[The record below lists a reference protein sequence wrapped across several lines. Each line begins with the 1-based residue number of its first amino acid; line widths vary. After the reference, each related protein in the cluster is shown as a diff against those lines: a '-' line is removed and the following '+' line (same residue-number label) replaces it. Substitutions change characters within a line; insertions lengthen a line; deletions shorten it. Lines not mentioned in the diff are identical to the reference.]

1 MEQRTDKMWQS
12 STVVKNYLRGVRAV
26 IPLASEQIEV
36 MMRVIANRE
45 KPAHNFLDLG
55 CGDGILGAVILERYP
70 DARGTFLD
78 FSEPMIDAARKK
90 LATFGPQL
98 TFGITDYANLNWIDA
113 VTEQAPFDV
122 VVSGYSIHHQPDERK
137 QTLYAEI
144 YNLLA
149 PDGLFI
155 NIEHVA
161 SPSPW
166 VESLWNNSF
175 IDALHTMYAA
185 QGQPK
190 AREQIE
196 RDFMN
201 SEERAANIVAL
212 VEDQCNWLR
221 QIGFEDVDCYFK
233 IYELAVFGGRRLA

>member
-1 MEQRTDKMWQS
+1 MSLCRAIQFTINPMSASKPCTPK
-12 STVVKNYLRGVRAV
+12 STIV
-26 IPLASEQIEV
+26 
-36 MMRVIANRE
+36 
-45 KPAHNFLDLG
+45 
-55 CGDGILGAVILERYP
+55 
-70 DARGTFLD
+70 
-78 FSEPMIDAARKK
+78 
-90 LATFGPQL
+90 
-98 TFGITDYANLNWIDA
+98 
-113 VTEQAPFDV
+113 
-122 VVSGYSIHHQPDERK
+122 
-137 QTLYAEI
+137 
-144 YNLLA
+144 LA